1 MMRLLLLIQV
11 QLKFVTSIDDDCD
24 GLTDEGL
31 TLTTYYADADG
42 DTYGNAL
49 VSQSTCS
56 GAPVGYVLDATDC
69 NDAVAAINPGATE
82 VCNGIDDDCDGLTDE
97 GLTPTTYYADADGDG
112 FGNPAISQT
121 TCSGAPVGYVT
132 NNTDCDDTNAAI
144 NPNAIEVCNAIDDD
158 CDGIADDGLT
168 FVTYYADGDADG
180 FGDATISQSTC
191 NGAPVG
197 YVTDATDCNDAN
209 AAINP
214 GATEVCNGIDDNCNG
229 LADDGLTFVTYYAD
243 ADGDG
248 YGDATIFQSTCN
260 GAPVG
265 YVTDATDC
273 NDNNA
278 AINPGATEVCNGID
292 DNCNGLTDDGLTFL
306 TYYVDGDGDG
316 YGAGLGTSSCSPI
329 VGSVTNNGDCDDN
342 NAAINPAALEVCD
355 GIDND
360 CNGLTDD
367 GLTFVTYYAD
377 ADGDGYGNALVSQS
391 TCNGAPVGY
400 VTDATDCNDANA
412 AVNPGATEVCNG
424 IDDDCDGL
432 TDEGLTFLTYYVD
445 ADGDGYGDA
454 SATGVS
460 SCNPIVGSVTNNGDC
475 NDASALV
482 NPGAPEQ
489 CNGIDDNCDG
499 LIDNGVVFSTW
510 YADADGDSYGNA
522 AVSQSACSQP
532 VGYVL
537 DTTDCNDNNAAVNPG
552 ATEVCDLVDNDC
564 DGLIDEGV
572 TLTFYADVDGDGYGD
587 ASSSTQA
594 CSAPVGYVTDA
605 TDCND
610 NNAAVNPGAT
620 EVCDLVDNDCD
631 GLIDEGVLLTFYA
644 DVDGDGYGDATSSTQ
659 ACSAPVGYVSDATD
673 CNDANAAINPGA
685 TEVCNSI
692 DDDCDGLV
700 DEGVTLTFYADVDGD
715 SYGNVNSSTQACS
728 APIGYVSNA
737 TDCDDNN
744 VSINPGAAEICANS
758 IDDNCDGN
766 IDEGCGCLNPPT
778 ANAGSD
784 QTICQN
790 GTATLNGSIGGG
802 ATNGTWSTAGDG
814 SFSPSNTVLNADYT
828 PGPLDILAGSVVLTL
843 TTDAPL
849 NCTPATSNTTISI
862 SANPPSPGAISGPAT
877 LCNPN
882 NLVITYSIAPVA
894 GATSYTWSVPGATI
908 ILFGQ
913 GTTSIS
919 VRWPFSAIHA
929 GVVGN
934 ICVTANNSN
943 SCGSSNPSCL
953 GISVQL
959 ATPVTPPS
967 ISGAAKACAGDVVI
981 YSIASV
987 NRADSYNWVVPAG
1000 ATITNGQGTSIITVS
1015 YGPSFVGGSMTVTAS
1030 NACGTS
1036 PVRSRNVAL
1045 NVLPAS
1051 AAIVGQASGVCGS
1064 LAVSYTATGVVGAA
1078 SYFWTVPVGATIASG
1093 QGTSSIDVDFSGS
1106 FGSGAIT
1113 VVAQNGCGNGAARS
1127 LTVTGTPAQ
1136 AAPIVGATL
1145 LCANQNYIYDVP
1157 TIAGAVTYTWTVPS
1171 GFIINSG
1178 QGSKTIDV
1186 KAGPLAA
1193 SGLTI
1198 SVRAS
1203 NACGNG
1209 PSRVKNGI
1217 SITNCPRIGDASA
1230 MNIVAYPNP
1239 TSDLLNISFDSNA
1252 NQDVLVTMLDAT
1264 GRLVINENR
1273 NADEGANKFVMSV
1286 KGMAAGIYT
1295 MQFRTSDS
1303 VQSIRV
1309 VVE

>member
-1 MMRLLLLIQV
+1 MQTLLLI
-11 QLKFVTSIDDDCD
+11 
-24 GLTDEGL
+24 
-31 TLTTYYADADG
+31 
-42 DTYGNAL
+42 
-49 VSQSTCS
+49 
-56 GAPVGYVLDATDC
+56 
-69 NDAVAAINPGATE
+69 PGATE
-82 VCNGIDDDCDGLTDE
+82 VCNGIDDD
-97 GLTPTTYYADADGDG
+97 
-112 FGNPAISQT
+112 
-121 TCSGAPVGYVT
+121 
-132 NNTDCDDTNAAI
+132 
-144 NPNAIEVCNAIDDD
+144 
-158 CDGIADDGLT
+158 
-168 FVTYYADGDADG
+168 
-180 FGDATISQSTC
+180 
-191 NGAPVG
+191 
-197 YVTDATDCNDAN
+197 
-209 AAINP
+209 
-214 GATEVCNGIDDNCNG
+214 
-229 LADDGLTFVTYYAD
+229 
-243 ADGDG
+243 
-248 YGDATIFQSTCN
+248 
-260 GAPVG
+260 
-265 YVTDATDC
+265 
-273 NDNNA
+273 
-278 AINPGATEVCNGID
+278 
-292 DNCNGLTDDGLTFL
+292 CNGLTDDGLTFL
-306 TYYVDGDGDG
+306 TYYVD
-316 YGAGLGTSSCSPI
+316 A
-329 VGSVTNNGDCDDN
+329 DN
-342 NAAINPAALEVCD
+342 
-355 GIDND
+355 
-360 CNGLTDD
+360 
-367 GLTFVTYYAD
+367 
-377 ADGDGYGNALVSQS
+377 
-391 TCNGAPVGY
+391 
-400 VTDATDCNDANA
+400 
-412 AVNPGATEVCNG
+412 
-424 IDDDCDGL
+424 
-432 TDEGLTFLTYYVD
+432 
-445 ADGDGYGDA
+445 DGYGDA

-460 SCNPIVGSVTNNGDC
+460 SCNPIAGSVTNNGDC
-475 NDASALV
+475 NDASAIV

-510 YADADGDSYGNA
+510 YADADGDTYGNA
-522 AVSQSACSQP
+522 AVSQSSCSQP

-537 DTTDCNDNNAAVNPG
+537 DATDCNDANAAVNPG
-552 ATEVCDLVDNDC
+552 ATEVCNSIDDDC
-564 DGLIDEGV
+564 DGLVDEGV

-594 CSAPVGYVTDA
+594 CSAPVGYVSDA

-610 NNAAVNPGAT
+610 ANAAVNPGAT
-620 EVCDLVDNDCD
+620 EVCDLIDNDCD
-631 GLIDEGVLLTFYA
+631 GLIDEGVLSTFYA
-644 DVDGDGYGDATSSTQ
+644 DTDGDGYGDASSSTL

-673 CNDANAAINPGA
+673 CNDANAAVNPGA

-700 DEGVTLTFYADVDGD
+700 DEGVQLTFYADVDGD

-728 APIGYVSNA
+728 APIGYVSDA

-778 ANAGSD
+778 ANAGSG

-814 SFSPSNTVLNADYT
+814 TFSPSNTVLNADYT

-862 SANPPSPGAISGPAT
+862 SSNPPSPGAISGPAT

-882 NLVITYSIAPVA
+882 NLVITYSIAPVP

-967 ISGAAKACAGDVVI
+967 ISGAAKACSGDVVI
-981 YSIASV
+981 YSIANV
-987 NRADSYNWVVPAG
+987 HRADSYNWVVPAG

-1036 PVRSRNVAL
+1036 PVRSRNVTL

-1051 AAIVGQASGVCGS
+1051 VAIAGQASGVCGS
-1064 LAVSYTATGVVGAA
+1064 LAVNYTATGVVGAA
-1078 SYFWTVPVGATIASG
+1078 SYLWTVPVGATIMNG
-1093 QGTSSIDVDFSGS
+1093 QGTASIDVDFSGA
-1106 FGSGAIT
+1106 FGSGAIS

-1145 LCANQNYIYDVP
+1145 LCAGQNYIYDVP

-1171 GFIINSG
+1171 GFVINSG
-1178 QGSKTIDV
+1178 QGTKTIDV
-1186 KAGPLAA
+1186 KAGPVSA

-1198 SVRAS
+1198 TVRAS

-1252 NQDVLVTMLDAT
+1252 NQDVLVTMMDAA
-1264 GRLVINENR
+1264 GRLVISENR
-1273 NADEGANKFVMSV
+1273 NADEGANKFEMSV